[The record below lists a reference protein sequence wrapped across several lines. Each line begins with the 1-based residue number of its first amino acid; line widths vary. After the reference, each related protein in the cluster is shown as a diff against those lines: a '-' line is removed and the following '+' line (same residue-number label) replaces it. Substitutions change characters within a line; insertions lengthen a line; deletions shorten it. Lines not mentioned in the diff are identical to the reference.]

1 MLKSLIKK
9 VLVLQLIFGS
19 SVVFANIYNFT
30 QITSNGNGSVASQ
43 LLVDVTQ
50 SGANVLF
57 KFTNNSLISSSI
69 TDVYFDYGNTNYFT
83 SISNNALGAAG
94 ESAGV
99 TYADGA
105 SPSNLP
111 AGNTIGFTADASGD
125 SAPPVMANGVNA
137 ANEYV
142 AFLGALGLNSSFS
155 DVITALD
162 NNAFRIGLHVQAIG
176 ELGGS
181 EAFIN
186 SSEKPSQVPLPSA
199 IWLFGSAI
207 LGFAGYNK
215 RRP

>member
-9 VLVLQLIFGS
+9 ALVLQLVLGS

-30 QITSNGNGSVASQ
+30 QITSNGNEPVASQ

-57 KFTNNSLISSSI
+57 KFTNSSLISSSI

-83 SISNNALGAAG
+83 SISNNALGASG

-99 TYADGA
+99 
-105 SPSNLP
+105 
-111 AGNTIGFTADASGD
+111 
-125 SAPPVMANGVNA
+125 
-137 ANEYV
+137 
-142 AFLGALGLNSSFS
+142 
-155 DVITALD
+155 
-162 NNAFRIGLHVQAIG
+162 
-176 ELGGS
+176 S
-181 EAFIN
+181 EAFVN
-186 SSEKPSQVPLPSA
+186 SPEKPSQVPLPSA
-199 IWLFGSAI
+199 IWLFGSAV